1 MSEGEL
7 KKQIINLKKAYPL
20 NPSVHMSCK
29 DFFYMIEDA
38 KKEFPERP
46 LIAISEK
53 TTVYEFR
60 LIFEKLIYPFF
71 DSYDEFKKKWFGE

>member
-1 MSEGEL
+1 MGEGKF

-38 KKEFPERP
+38 KKDI
-46 LIAISEK
+46 LACK
-53 TTVYEFR
+53 DYESQKR
-60 LIFEKLIYPFF
+60 KIE
-71 DSYDEFKKKWFGE
+71 KWFGT